1 MSRKLALAALGILLL
16 VAGAAVAAARDAGF
30 VAVMLLGLVVGA
42 GALAALDANQR
53 VRALHRQLARWQKAN
68 KQRMAVV
75 EDELLRRAARAEAA
89 TQDDVL
95 GTVKLIQEQYVG
107 RLDRAQAE
115 LAEAAAALRHAA
127 GSSQPG

>member
-30 VAVMLLGLVVGA
+30 VAVILLGLVVGA

-53 VRALHRQLARWQKAN
+53 VRGLHRQLAHWQKAN
-68 KQRMAVV
+68 QQRMAVV

-95 GTVKLIQEQYVG
+95 GTVRLIQEQYVG

-115 LAEAAAALRHAA
+115 LEEAAAALRHAA